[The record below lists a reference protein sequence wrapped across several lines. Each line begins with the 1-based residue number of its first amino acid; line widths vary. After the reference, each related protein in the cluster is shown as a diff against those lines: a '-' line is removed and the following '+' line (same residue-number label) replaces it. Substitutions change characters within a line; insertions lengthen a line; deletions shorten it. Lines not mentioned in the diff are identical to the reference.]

1 LKKIIPIFLLV
12 TICLSHL
19 NIIDAV
25 VHFSARYKAANQQK
39 GKEMP
44 AEKETEKEAK
54 EKAGEDEKLLHRN
67 CLAAVTRFNMSNR
80 EKLICYRTILQKHP
94 YREDDTEPPKALL

>member
-1 LKKIIPIFLLV
+1 LV

-25 VHFSARYKAANQQK
+25 VHFSARYKAANLQK
-39 GKEMP
+39 DKEVP

-54 EKAGEDEKLLHRN
+54 EKAGEDEKLLQKN
-67 CLAAVTRFNMSNR
+67 CLAAITRFNMLNR

-94 YREDDTEPPKALL
+94 YQEDDIQPPKLLS